1 MSLLNVVG
9 LRAPKTSR
17 RPDEVVECCILVTG
31 DFGVGE
37 GLRRCTHPGEIVT
50 EQRPASR
57 LGAVPPRVWLA
68 LVLLVLAVVFILQN
82 RQDAVI
88 QLFMIVV
95 TAPLW
100 ITLVACTAIGILIGA
115 LIGRRRRKGR

>member
-1 MSLLNVVG
+1 M
-9 LRAPKTSR
+9 
-17 RPDEVVECCILVTG
+17 
-31 DFGVGE
+31 
-37 GLRRCTHPGEIVT
+37 VT
-50 EQRPASR
+50 EQRPVSR
-57 LGAVPPRVWLA
+57 LGTVPPRVWLA

-115 LIGRRRRKGR
+115 LIGRRGAKGR

>member
-1 MSLLNVVG
+1 M
-9 LRAPKTSR
+9 
-17 RPDEVVECCILVTG
+17 
-31 DFGVGE
+31 
-37 GLRRCTHPGEIVT
+37 
-50 EQRPASR
+50 
-57 LGAVPPRVWLA
+57 PPRVWLA

-115 LIGRRRRKGR
+115 LIGRRGAKGR